1 MRLSR
6 PPVAVRCLLA
16 ACLLA
21 AASGSAVAGPKAKS
35 AKSTKSESPGTASA
49 SLACLPPELRSAL
62 ADVERKFGPVAV
74 LSTHRPGAVV
84 AGTGRP
90 SQHRDCGAVDFRPSG
105 NRRAIIA
112 FLRNDPRVKGLGIYR
127 SGHIHMDAGPYR
139 VTWNK

>member
-1 MRLSR
+1 MSVFVRTLS
-6 PPVAVRCLLA
+6 A
-16 ACLLA
+16 ALVLA
-21 AASGSAVAGPKAKS
+21 AASGPAFAGPKAKS
-35 AKSTKSESPGTASA
+35 AGSGSST

-62 ADVERKFGPVAV
+62 ADVEQKFGPVTV
-74 LSTHRPGAVV
+74 ISTHRPGAVV

-112 FLRNDPRVKGLGIYR
+112 HLRKDPRVKGLGIYR
-127 SGHIHMDAGPYR
+127 SGHIHIDAGPYR